1 MMQKIILNF
10 LALFFIQ
17 FIIANE
23 NLLETS
29 NFIFKG
35 RIEKISSESGFLI
48 SSASSVTFSYKG
60 KSTDYYLS
68 ASDSFKHDN
77 YFVLEVDGQYKGRFI
92 VKPGNEQ
99 KFSVESKD
107 NKIHVVTIYKA
118 TEAANGT
125 IFFDGTKTKNIVPT
139 SIQTKKK
146 IEFIG
151 DSITCGMGND
161 LSIPCH
167 TNHWFDQHNAYLAYG
182 PVLSRKLGVD
192 FLLSSI
198 SGNGMYR
205 NWNSENSEETVLPD
219 VYNNLYQNKDNSKP
233 FSTDFQPNLV
243 SICLGTNDLSD
254 GDGKKPRLPFNK
266 EKYISNC
273 INFIK
278 NIYKRYPK
286 TRVVLL
292 NSPMVSGEKNT
303 LLVSCLKEVIAAFKD
318 DKTHKPIALFEFKE
332 MKPKGCDYHPDSE
345 DHKVIAAQMEDYFK
359 KLLNE

>member
-1 MMQKIILNF
+1 MTKKSILAFFLIIYT
-10 LALFFIQ
+10 Q
-17 FIIANE
+17 FIFANE
-23 NLLETS
+23 NTNENS

-35 RIEKISSESGFLI
+35 RIEKTSEKSGFLI
-48 SSASSVTFSYKG
+48 SSAASVTFSFKG
-60 KSTDYYLS
+60 TSTDYYLRTN
-68 ASDSFKHDN
+68 DSFEHDN
-77 YFVLEVDGQYKGRFI
+77 YFALEVDGNYKGRFI
-92 VKPGNEQ
+92 VKSGNAQ
-99 KFSVESKD
+99 KFSVESND
-107 NKIHVVTIYKA
+107 SKIHVVTIYKA

-125 IFFDGTKTKNIVPT
+125 IFFDGSKSKNIVPT
-139 SIQTKKK
+139 SVEAKKK

-182 PVLSRKLGVD
+182 PVLSRKLDVN

-205 NWNSENSEETVLPD
+205 NWNSESGEETCLPD
-219 VYNNLYQNKDNSKP
+219 VYNNLYQNKDNSKLFP
-233 FSTDFQPNLV
+233 TDFQPDLV

-254 GDGKKPRLPFNK
+254 GDGKKPRLPFDR
-266 EKYISNC
+266 EKYISNY

-292 NSPMVSGEKNT
+292 NSPMVSGEKNV

-318 DKTHKPIALFEFKE
+318 DESHKPIGLLEFNE